1 MSTTYPESTRK
12 ESFGKAPIKKVELS
26 TSTQTDPAL
35 TDKTRTKRSNLIL
48 EGSGKNSQAAG
59 ANKVIAAITSEMT
72 RVDVRRG
79 EQWRWMVAIMMS
91 NGPVVVA
98 ETAFT
103 LSRGTPW
110 EWVCIKQKKSSDYE
124 ERPRLQRS
132 VDRR

>member
-1 MSTTYPESTRK
+1 MRMNRK
-12 ESFGKAPIKKVELS
+12 KNKERRPMAMVTIK
-26 TSTQTDPAL
+26 
-35 TDKTRTKRSNLIL
+35 
-48 EGSGKNSQAAG
+48 
-59 ANKVIAAITSEMT
+59 
-72 RVDVRRG
+72 
-79 EQWRWMVAIMMS
+79 MS